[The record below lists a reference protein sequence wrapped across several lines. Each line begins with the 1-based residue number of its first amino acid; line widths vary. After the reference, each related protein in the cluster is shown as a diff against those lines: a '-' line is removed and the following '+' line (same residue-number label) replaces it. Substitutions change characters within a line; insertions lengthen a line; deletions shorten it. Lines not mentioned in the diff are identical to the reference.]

1 MGSTLVFLLL
11 ALPSALTGQG
21 AEPEGKPKVP
31 LVEKQGRFEVAE
43 DKISLEYAVSYPEK
57 AQRLP
62 GIVVCHPDP
71 RMGGSFHSHVVVAL
85 VKELA
90 SAGWVALRFNF
101 RGTGASE
108 GSFADGVGEK
118 RDVQAAIRHLRTL
131 PQVDPKK
138 LFLAG
143 YSFGSGVALNAALDD
158 PGIRA
163 FAGIG
168 YPNGMFK
175 HKDTGKCKN
184 ASLPVLVV
192 GGTKDPWCKVESL
205 KKTFAEGGLKAEVRA
220 MDGVDHFFA
229 QPRELAEAVG
239 HVVRFLKRNSLAKR
253 PGEGAPSVP

>member
-11 ALPSALTGQG
+11 ALSSALTGQG

-43 DKISLEYAVSYPEK
+43 DRISLEYAVSYPEK

-62 GIVVCHPDP
+62 GVVVCHPDP

-85 VKELA
+85 VKELT
-90 SAGWVALRFNF
+90 SAGWIALRFNF

-118 RDVQAAIRHLRTL
+118 RDVQAAIRYLKSL
-131 PQVDPKK
+131 PQVEPKK

-175 HKDTGKCKN
+175 HKDAGKCKN

-192 GGTKDPWCKVESL
+192 GGTKDPWCLVESL

-220 MDGVDHFFA
+220 MEGVDHFFA
-229 QPRELAEAVG
+229 QPKELAEAVG
-239 HVVRFLKRNSLAKR
+239 HVVHFLKRQLGRSGDKSKS
-253 PGEGAPSVP
+253 E